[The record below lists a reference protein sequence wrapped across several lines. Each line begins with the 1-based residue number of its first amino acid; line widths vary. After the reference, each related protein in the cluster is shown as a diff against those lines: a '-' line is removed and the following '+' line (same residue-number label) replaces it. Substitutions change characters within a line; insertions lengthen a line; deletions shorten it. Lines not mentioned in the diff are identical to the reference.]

1 MQPPSPARQAVA
13 LATQGRIADA
23 LRLLSDSAA
32 AGDGE
37 AAFAL
42 GLWRLEGRMVPRDVA
57 GARADIA
64 RGAEAGHR
72 DASRVYAGFLATG
85 TGGPRDWAGALARL
99 NHDAGS
105 DALAMRQQ
113 ALISV
118 MAIDAAGEPLQIP
131 QLEPVSET
139 PRIAWVRALFT
150 PDECAF
156 LAELA
161 APRFRPAVIF
171 HEGQQRFVRDPV
183 RESDAAG
190 FPVVSEWPFV
200 HALNRRIAAATGTT
214 VEQGEPLQ
222 VLRYG
227 PGQQY
232 KPHLDALPG
241 LANQRRWTALTW
253 LNDDYDGG
261 ETAFLETGH
270 VLRGRAGDMLLF
282 ENALPDGRPDPGT
295 RHAGQPVTRGIKL
308 LASRWIRERPA
319 DPSTGFGQHEAERR
333 G

>member
-1 MQPPSPARQAVA
+1 MQTLTPARQAVA
-13 LATQGRIADA
+13 LATQGRVADA
-23 LRLLSDSAA
+23 LRLLDRSAA

-42 GLWRLEGRMVPRDVA
+42 GLWRLEGRVVPRDVA

-64 RGAEAGHR
+64 RGAESGHR
-72 DASRVYAGFLATG
+72 DAARVYAGFLATG
-85 TGGPRDWAGALARL
+85 TGGPRDWAGALGWLDGDADNDPLAARQRDL
-99 NHDAGS
+99 VAAMSIDMAG
-105 DALAMRQQ
+105 D
-113 ALISV
+113 
-118 MAIDAAGEPLQIP
+118 PLTVP
-131 QLEPVSET
+131 AHEPVSDA
-139 PRIAWVRALFT
+139 PRIAWIRGLFT

-161 APRFRPAVIF
+161 SPRFRPAMIF

-200 HALNRRIAAATGTT
+200 HALNRRIAAATGTAFG
-214 VEQGEPLQ
+214 QGEPLQ

-232 KPHLDALPG
+232 KPHLDALAG
-241 LANQRRWTALTW
+241 LANQRRWTALIY
-253 LNDDYDGG
+253 LNDDYEGG

-270 VLRGRAGDMLLF
+270 VLRGRTGDMLLF
-282 ENALPDGRPDPGT
+282 ENALPDGRPDPAT
-295 RHAGQPVTRGIKL
+295 RHAGRPVTAGTKL

-319 DPSTGFGQHEAERR
+319 DPAVGFGQHEAERR

>member
-1 MQPPSPARQAVA
+1 MQATSPARQAVA
-13 LATQGRIADA
+13 LAAQGRIAEA
-23 LRLLSDSAA
+23 LRLLDESAA

-42 GLWRLEGRMVPRDVA
+42 GLWRLEGRMVRRDVA

-85 TGGPRDWAGALARL
+85 TGGPRDWAGALKRLDGDSDKDPLAARQ
-99 NHDAGS
+99 
-105 DALAMRQQ
+105 RE
-113 ALISV
+113 LIAT
-118 MAIDAAGEPLQIP
+118 MAIDVDGAPLHVP
-131 QLEPVSET
+131 AREPVSDA
-139 PRIAWVRALFT
+139 PRITWIRALFT

-161 APRFRPAVIF
+161 SPRFRPAVIF

-200 HALNRRIAAATGTT
+200 HALNRRIATATGTAF
-214 VEQGEPLQ
+214 EQGEPLQ

-241 LANQRRWTALTW
+241 LANQRRWTALIY
-253 LNDDYDGG
+253 LNDDYEGG

-270 VLRGRAGDMLLF
+270 VLRGRSGDMLLF
-282 ENALPDGRPDPGT
+282 ENALADGRPDPTT
-295 RHAGQPVTRGIKL
+295 RHAGRPVTAGTKL

-319 DPSTGFGQHEAERR
+319 DPATGFGQHEAVPR